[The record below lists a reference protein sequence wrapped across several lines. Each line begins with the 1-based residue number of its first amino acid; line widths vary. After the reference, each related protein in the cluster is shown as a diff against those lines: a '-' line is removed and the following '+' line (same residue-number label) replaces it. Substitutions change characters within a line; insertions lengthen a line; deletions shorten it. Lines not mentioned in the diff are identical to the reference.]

1 MKKPCLN
8 AHIYVLGLAVFSLFA
23 FGCAAHTITVEIPPK
38 IDLKPY
44 QTIGIVE
51 FSSNSTAKL
60 NQSTTQKFMKY
71 IQKAQPQVR
80 FLELGT
86 AEQFVKEVGR
96 QRLDLEAIKA
106 AGKKYGVSS
115 IFTGTYELSDVK
127 PKLDLKSGFS
137 SINASAVV
145 NITVVSKHWDTATGA
160 TAWTN
165 SRHGQWSVAKV
176 KKDSKTPV
184 SLSLSDPEDKYEGY
198 IEDLVFAVVDD
209 FRPHYEQR
217 KAPK

>member
-1 MKKPCLN
+1 M
-8 AHIYVLGLAVFSLFA
+8 
-23 FGCAAHTITVEIPPK
+23 
-38 IDLKPY
+38 
-44 QTIGIVE
+44 
-51 FSSNSTAKL
+51 
-60 NQSTTQKFMKY
+60 
-71 IQKAQPQVR
+71 
-80 FLELGT
+80 
-86 AEQFVKEVGR
+86 
-96 QRLDLEAIKA
+96 
-106 AGKKYGVSS
+106 
-115 IFTGTYELSDVK
+115 K
-127 PKLDLKSGFS
+127 PKLDLKGGLS